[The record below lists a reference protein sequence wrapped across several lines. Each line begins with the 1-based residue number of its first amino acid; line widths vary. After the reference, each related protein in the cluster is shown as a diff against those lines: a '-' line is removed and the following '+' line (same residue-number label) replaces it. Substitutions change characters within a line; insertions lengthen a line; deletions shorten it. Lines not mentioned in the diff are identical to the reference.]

1 MRRCWAG
8 LWPAVSL
15 SLGAIG
21 AIAVSVIN
29 SAAKKKARTGRAFLM
44 HVFLAVATHQRS
56 KAKLMIP
63 TPSKPLQT
71 AADFGGG
78 HVA

>member
-8 LWPAVSL
+8 LEPAVSR
-15 SLGAIG
+15 G
-21 AIAVSVIN
+21 AIAVSAIN
-29 SAAKKKARTGRAFLM
+29 SAATKKKARTGRAFLM

-71 AADFGGG
+71 AADSGGG
-78 HVA
+78 HVV

>member
-1 MRRCWAG
+1 
-8 LWPAVSL
+8 VS
-15 SLGAIG
+15 A
-21 AIAVSVIN
+21 IN
-29 SAAKKKARTGRAFLM
+29 SEAKKKARTGRAFLM

-71 AADFGGG
+71 AADSGGG